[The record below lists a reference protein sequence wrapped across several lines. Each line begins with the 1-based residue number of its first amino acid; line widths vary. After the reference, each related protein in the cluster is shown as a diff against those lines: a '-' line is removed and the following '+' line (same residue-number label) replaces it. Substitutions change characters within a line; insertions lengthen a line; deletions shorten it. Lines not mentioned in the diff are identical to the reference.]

1 METAQ
6 GKFPPPPGLI
16 GALVRGFDSVAGRVL
31 VILPP
36 VLLDLFLWLGPHLRI
51 KSFLQPM
58 IDQLPSSLQ
67 NVPASLSNLPQAQQS
82 WTAFLDRINA
92 FAGNFNLFSL
102 LRTFPVGVS
111 GLLSYRLGGQ
121 SSLGLPLLLDAGSL
135 FGLLGWA
142 ALLLLIGWLM
152 GGLYYYWVAG
162 VALRL
167 ETRSFSQAMRH
178 SALLSGIWVG
188 VLFLLGFPALIMASI
203 LFLIS
208 PLLGE
213 VVMIAASVM
222 VMWILVPVFFSSH
235 GIFTF
240 QLDAPRSILS
250 SLRMVRYTLPNTGLF
265 LMMFLVINQGLNFL
279 WGTPSL
285 NSWWMLVGI
294 AGHAFVSTALLAASF
309 IYFRDINTWLKV
321 VFEQLQ
327 KQSTQP
333 QRR

>member
-1 METAQ
+1 MQ

-16 GALVRGFDSVAGRVL
+16 GALVRGFDSVASHVL

-67 NVPASLSNLPQAQQS
+67 NVPADLSNLPQAQQS
-82 WTAFLDRINA
+82 LTAYLDKLNA

-111 GLLSYRLGGQ
+111 GLLSYGLGGQ
-121 SSLGLPLLLDAGSL
+121 SSLGLPLRLEAGSL
-135 FGLLGWA
+135 FELLGWA

-152 GGLYYYWVAG
+152 GGSYYYWVAG

-167 ETRSFSQAMRH
+167 EPRSFSQAIRH
-178 SALLSGIWVG
+178 STLLSGIWVG
-188 VLFLLGFPALIMASI
+188 ILFLFGFPALILASI
-203 LFLIS
+203 LFFVS

-213 VVMIAASVM
+213 VVLIAAVVM
-222 VMWILVPVFFSSH
+222 LLWLLLPVFFSSH

-240 QLDAPRSILS
+240 QLDALRAILS
-250 SLRMVRYTLPNTGLF
+250 SLRVVRYTLPNTGLF
-265 LMMFLVINQGLNFL
+265 LMLYLVINQGLNFL

-309 IYFRDINTWLKV
+309 VYFRDINTWLKV
-321 VFEQLQ
+321 VFEQFQ
-327 KQSTQP
+327 KQNTQP